1 MVAGVAFSIVGC
13 GSGNSIG
20 SGSSATSSA
29 TTISLSSSSTATTAG
44 TNLTLTATVSPSAA
58 AGTVTFYNGSTSLGT
73 ATLSSGTATL
83 TTSFGTAGSYSITA
97 SYSGSTSYASSTSS
111 AVALTISSSNSSGA
125 APEGTV
131 VSVNSTDGTFVLK
144 EPGGA
149 EITIDTVSGT
159 TYQYTTT
166 ATAAAAAVGGWV
178 AAQGTVSNGQL
189 DAVELA
195 FIPVPPTNIFTT
207 GGTETTTGGT
217 IYFGP
222 ITAIANGILTI
233 ETSSGSESINI
244 ANATTITN
252 TTASSFPAIAVG
264 MAVEVNGPE
273 VSSTEY
279 TGHQINLN
287 GQPAVIGQFD

>member
-1 MVAGVAFSIVGC
+1 M
-13 GSGNSIG
+13 
-20 SGSSATSSA
+20 
-29 TTISLSSSSTATTAG
+29 
-44 TNLTLTATVSPSAA
+44 
-58 AGTVTFYNGSTSLGT
+58 TFYNGSTSLGT

-83 TTSFGTAGSYSITA
+83 TTSFGTAGSYSVTA
-97 SYSGSTSYASSTSS
+97 SYGGNTSYASSTSS
-111 AVALTISSSNSSGA
+111 AVALTISSSSSSSGA
-125 APEGTV
+125 APEGSV
-131 VSVNSTDGTFVLK
+131 VSVNSSNETFILQESDGT
-144 EPGGA
+144 
-149 EITIDTVSGT
+149 EITIDTVSGS
-159 TYQYTTT
+159 TYQFTTT
-166 ATAAAAAVGGWV
+166 ATASAAAAGGWV

-189 DAVELA
+189 DAVEVA
-195 FIPVPPTNIFTT
+195 FIPAPPTNIFTT

-233 ETSSGSESINI
+233 ETSSGNESIDI

-252 TTASSFPAIAVG
+252 TVASSFSAITVG

-287 GQPAVIGQFD
+287 GQPAVVGQFD

>member
-1 MVAGVAFSIVGC
+1 M
-13 GSGNSIG
+13 
-20 SGSSATSSA
+20 
-29 TTISLSSSSTATTAG
+29 
-44 TNLTLTATVSPSAA
+44 SPSGAT
-58 AGTVTFYNGSTSLGT
+58 GTVTFYNGSTLLGT

-97 SYSGSTSYASSTSS
+97 SYGGSTGYAPSTSS
-111 AVALTISSSNSSGA
+111 AVALTINSSSSSGA

-131 VSVNSTDGTFVLK
+131 ASVNATSDSFVLEESDGT
-144 EPGGA
+144 

-159 TYQYTTT
+159 TYQFTTT

-178 AAQGTVSNGQL
+178 AAQGTVSNAQL

-222 ITAIANGILTI
+222 IIAITNGILTI
-233 ETSSGSESINI
+233 ETSSGDESINI

-252 TTASSFPAIAVG
+252 TTSSSFSAIAVG

-273 VSSTEY
+273 VSATEY

-287 GQPAVIGQFD
+287 GQPAVVDQFD

>member
-1 MVAGVAFSIVGC
+1 M
-13 GSGNSIG
+13 
-20 SGSSATSSA
+20 
-29 TTISLSSSSTATTAG
+29 
-44 TNLTLTATVSPSAA
+44 
-58 AGTVTFYNGSTSLGT
+58 TFYNGSTSLGT

-97 SYSGSTSYASSTSS
+97 SYGGSTSYASSTSS
-111 AVALTISSSNSSGA
+111 SISLTITSSSSSGS

-131 VSVNSTDGTFVLK
+131 VSVNSTNGTFVLK
-144 EPGGA
+144 QSDGT
-149 EITIDTVSGT
+149 EITIDTISGT

-166 ATAAAAAVGGWV
+166 ATASTAAVGGWV
-178 AAQGTVSNGQL
+178 AALGTVSSGQL
-189 DAVELA
+189 DAVDLA

-207 GGTETTTGGT
+207 GGIQTATQGT

-222 ITAIANGILTI
+222 ITAVENGILTI
-233 ETSSGSESINI
+233 ETSSGSESINT

-252 TTASSFPAIAVG
+252 TTNSSFSAIAVG

-287 GQPAVIGQFD
+287 GQPAVVGQFD